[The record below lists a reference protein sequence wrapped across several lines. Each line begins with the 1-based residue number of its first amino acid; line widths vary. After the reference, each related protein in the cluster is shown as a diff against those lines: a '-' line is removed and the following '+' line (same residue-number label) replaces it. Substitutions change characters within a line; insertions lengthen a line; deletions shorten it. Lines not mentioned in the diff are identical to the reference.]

1 MRCTVGLAETVV
13 EPTPLATPLEHAVVA
28 RSFTTL
34 QTQGTGITDD
44 RATSNLQ
51 NPQNRQAW
59 ASFEGFEGGERFQ
72 ACLPLSPSRG
82 GRAVT
87 TSFGHS
93 VRGKV
98 VDRRYVS
105 S

>member
-1 MRCTVGLAETVV
+1 MIGKCAPCDHLRSL
-13 EPTPLATPLEHAVVA
+13 LE
-28 RSFTTL
+28 SFTTL
-34 QTQGTGITDD
+34 QNQGDGNNGL
-44 RATSNLQ
+44 SCNVKPL

-59 ASFEGFEGGERFQ
+59 ASFEGFEGGERFR
-72 ACLPLSPSRG
+72 AGLPLSPSRG

-93 VRGKV
+93 VRRKM

>member
-1 MRCTVGLAETVV
+1 MVSKKLSNASADIE
-13 EPTPLATPLEHAVVA
+13 LELL
-28 RSFTTL
+28 L
-34 QTQGTGITDD
+34 QRQCKPKGTGITDD

-72 ACLPLSPSRG
+72 AGLPLSPSRG